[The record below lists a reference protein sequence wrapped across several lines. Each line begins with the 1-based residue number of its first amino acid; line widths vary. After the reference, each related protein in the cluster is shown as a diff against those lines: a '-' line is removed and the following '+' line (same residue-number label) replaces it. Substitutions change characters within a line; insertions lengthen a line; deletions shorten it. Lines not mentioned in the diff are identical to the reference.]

1 MLLLFLL
8 ICSFA
13 VSVDSHLVG
22 RPPKDVCENIVNW
35 VCDPDGVLS
44 LDSKETVEA
53 YLSMYDLPTN
63 PFYDKYFSY

>member
-13 VSVDSHLVG
+13 VSIDSRLDG

-35 VCDPDGVLS
+35 VCDPDGILS
-44 LDSKETVEA
+44 SDSKETVEA
-53 YLSMYDLPTN
+53 YLSMYELPTN
-63 PFYDKYFSY
+63 PFYNKNFLY